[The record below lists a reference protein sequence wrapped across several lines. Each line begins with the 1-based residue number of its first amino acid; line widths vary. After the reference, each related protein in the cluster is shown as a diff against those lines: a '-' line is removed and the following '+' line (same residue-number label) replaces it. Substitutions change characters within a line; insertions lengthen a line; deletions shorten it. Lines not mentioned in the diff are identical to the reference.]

1 MISIWNLFNKF
12 VVAASRTDLLY
23 CSEVSVIGVD
33 NGDSSSDGDDDEDD
47 DDGIGVD
54 ATVDVGV
61 VGVVGDVGA
70 VKRDPV
76 VYF

>member
-12 VVAASRTDLLY
+12 VVAASKTDLLY

-33 NGDSSSDGDDDEDD
+33 NGDSCSGGDDDDEDD
-47 DDGIGVD
+47 GGMGVD
-54 ATVDVGV
+54 ATVD

-70 VKRDPV
+70 VKRDSV